1 MDDLYIL
8 SINDTALDD
17 AKSFLGDHQHVL
29 KLNEAKCS
37 TISLEN
43 IRRDGFEMLGTVL
56 GAREARERFI
66 NTKTDK
72 LSAQLDHLH
81 NLPHQH
87 ALQLLLR
94 CYQQDLRHL
103 QRSLATEDLPNAWKR
118 LDDRLYTEIKRLRG
132 AEDGSFNGQLIAHL
146 PARLGGLGPLNH
158 QDISPHARA
167 ASQAASIV
175 LVSSIFGLDNPQ
187 AQDNPQSQRERCQT
201 MWDDQRD
208 SLLAK
213 FDEKGRKAV
222 VEAAS
227 PLGRLWLSVIPFF
240 QPLRLSDYEISTGLH
255 SRTLQH
261 GSRMVCNFCGDPN
274 ELGHDEVCGE
284 RNRWTVK
291 RHDAVK
297 RALGGALAS
306 VDSTEVTMEP
316 GTEEGRRRNDL
327 QVRGRAMCR
336 PVDYDI
342 KIYSLLDRDAHKTTT
357 LTKGNP
363 LGDHITSQALRW

>member
-37 TISLEN
+37 TINLEN

-56 GAREARERFI
+56 GAKEGRERFI

-146 PARLGGLGPLNH
+146 AARLGGLGLLNH

-167 ASQAASIV
+167 ASQAASSV
-175 LVSSIFGLDNPQ
+175 LVSKTESN
-187 AQDNPQSQRERCQT
+187 QS
-201 MWDDQRD
+201 
-208 SLLAK
+208 
-213 FDEKGRKAV
+213 G
-222 VEAAS
+222 AAE
-227 PLGRLWLSVIPFF
+227 G
-240 QPLRLSDYEISTGLH
+240 
-255 SRTLQH
+255 
-261 GSRMVCNFCGDPN
+261 
-274 ELGHDEVCGE
+274 
-284 RNRWTVK
+284 K
-291 RHDAVK
+291 
-297 RALGGALAS
+297 GAL
-306 VDSTEVTMEP
+306 V
-316 GTEEGRRRNDL
+316 
-327 QVRGRAMCR
+327 
-336 PVDYDI
+336 
-342 KIYSLLDRDAHKTTT
+342 
-357 LTKGNP
+357 
-363 LGDHITSQALRW
+363 